1 MDMKSQKKIRL
12 WQWQKTALPFC
23 ETALRFCEMAL
34 PFYETALPFSGS
46 PDEVIYKG
54 SLTN

>member
-1 MDMKSQKKIRL
+1 MDTKSRKKIRL
-12 WQWQKTALPFC
+12 WRQQKTALPFC

-54 SLTN
+54 S